1 MDKNN
6 KSPIDS
12 AAAVGLSLL
21 TGVILVAPTVVSAI
35 TGPPDESKI
44 PDDPK
49 NNPGEGSDAA
59 SNDPD
64 THSA

>member
-1 MDKNN
+1 MENDS
-6 KSPIDS
+6 KSSFTS

-35 TGPPDESKI
+35 TGPLDDSKI

-49 NNPGEGSDAA
+49 NTPGEGSDAA
-59 SNDPD
+59 SNDGSS
-64 THSA
+64 HQA

>member
-1 MDKNN
+1 MANES
-6 KSPIDS
+6 KSPITS

-35 TGPPDESKI
+35 TGPPDDSKI

-59 SNDPD
+59 SNDPG
-64 THSA
+64 THQA